1 MSYQLSHL
9 HRSKVMD
16 RRAAQRLFAFSI
28 FYLFVLF
35 ATLLADNLLAH
46 AGSSSIS
53 SLQGETLD
61 RAAR

>member
-1 MSYQLSHL
+1 MSYQLSQL

-35 ATLLADNLLAH
+35 AAL
-46 AGSSSIS
+46 
-53 SLQGETLD
+53 
-61 RAAR
+61 